1 MSNKTAFVTGGTG
14 FIGLNLVEHLT
25 KSGWNVIALHR
36 PSSRLTHLRNYPAR
50 LVEGS
55 VEDEA
60 SLARALPEDVDV
72 VFHVAGDTS
81 QWSGHKERQWQTN
94 VVGTRNM
101 VATALAKRARKFVH
115 TSSTSAYG
123 LQTEPFDET
132 APKLGRN
139 SFNYQHSKTMAE
151 EEVFKG
157 IEQGL
162 DAVILNPAN
171 VIGRYDRSTWSRFIR
186 LAANRQLFRIPP
198 GSACYCDVGAVVRA
212 HVAAVEKGRTGHNYL
227 LGGDVASYAEIVR
240 LVGELTG
247 QPSKASVGRPIALR
261 IGGRVSE
268 WTSMITGKEPM
279 ISPESAAMLNA
290 NVICRSDKAIS
301 ELDYRPASVEAML
314 KECIDWMIAEG
325 LMRPAAVLRQRPS
338 DSVPPRAGKS
348 KSD

>member
-1 MSNKTAFVTGGTG
+1 MPNKTAFVTGGTG
-14 FIGLNLVEHLT
+14 FIGQNLVEHLT
-25 KSGWNVIALHR
+25 QSGWDVIALHR
-36 PSSRLTHLRNYPAR
+36 PSSRLTRLRKYPVH

-55 VEDEA
+55 IEDKA
-60 SLARALPEDVDV
+60 SLERAMPEDVDA
-72 VFHVAGDTS
+72 VFHVAGDVS
-81 QWSGHKERQWQTN
+81 LWSGHKERQWRTN
-94 VVGTRNM
+94 VEGTRNM

-151 EEVFKG
+151 EEVAKSVA
-157 IEQGL
+157 QGL

-171 VIGRYDRSTWSRFIR
+171 VIGRYDWSTWSRFIR

-198 GSACYCDVGAVVRA
+198 GNACYCDVGAVVRA
-212 HVAAVEKGRTGHNYL
+212 HVAAAEKGRTGHNYI
-227 LGGDVASYAEIVR
+227 LGGDVASYADIVR
-240 LVGELTG
+240 IVGELIG
-247 QPSKASVGRPIALR
+247 QPSNARVGRPIALR

-268 WTSMITGKEPM
+268 WASRITGKEPM
-279 ISPESAAMLNA
+279 ISAESAAMLNA
-290 NVICRSDKAIS
+290 NIICRSDKAIS

-325 LMRPAAVLRQRPS
+325 LMRPGAVPRQSRS
-338 DSVPPRAGKS
+338 GSAPRAGKS
-348 KSD
+348 END